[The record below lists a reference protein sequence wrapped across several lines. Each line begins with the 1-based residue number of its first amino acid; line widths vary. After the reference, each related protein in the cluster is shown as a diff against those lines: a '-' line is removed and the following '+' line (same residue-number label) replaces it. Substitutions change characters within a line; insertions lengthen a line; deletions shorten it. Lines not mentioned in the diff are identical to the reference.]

1 MNFLA
6 IVEYPYTTVK
16 TFFKTL
22 EELNSFQPSL
32 NEPKEWHKNTGGG
45 ISTTTRLLNRH
56 DYVLKSYEEKI
67 NDKGEINIVYTIDWD
82 AKKK

>member
-16 TFFKTL
+16 TFFETL

-32 NEPKEWHKNTGGG
+32 NEPKSWYEKTGGG
-45 ISTTTRLLNRH
+45 ISITTRLLNRA
-56 DYVLKSYEEKI
+56 DYKLKSYQEKI
-67 NDKGEINIVYTIDWD
+67 NEKGEINIVYTIDWD
-82 AKKK
+82 N